1 MVTTIEHSL
10 GCACRGCTSRSVKWT
25 PIAPSPIHCSN
36 QNSHNVVYIITVCK
50 IWVGILA
57 YGICECPVHVA
68 SFPGSASVTESWAGP
83 GNEATVHII
92 CTNSYRKKLVSGSG
106 WFVVTVAVLF

>member
-1 MVTTIEHSL
+1 MGGYISL
-10 GCACRGCTSRSVKWT
+10 WLFE
-25 PIAPSPIHCSN
+25 
-36 QNSHNVVYIITVCK
+36 Y
-50 IWVGILA
+50 
-57 YGICECPVHVA
+57 PVHVA
-68 SFPGSASVTESWAGP
+68 SFPGSASVTESWVGP